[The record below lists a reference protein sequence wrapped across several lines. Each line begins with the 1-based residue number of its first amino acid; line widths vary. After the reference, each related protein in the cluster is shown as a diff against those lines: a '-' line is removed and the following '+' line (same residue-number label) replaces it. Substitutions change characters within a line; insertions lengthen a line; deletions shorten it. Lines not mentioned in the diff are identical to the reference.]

1 MNALTSTLGYPR
13 IGENRELKKGLED
26 YWSDKRSAEDL
37 ADTAR
42 AIRQKNWLTQKDA
55 GIDLIASNDFSLYD
69 HVLDT
74 TCLVGAIPERFHHSH
89 GKHVP
94 LDTYFALAR
103 GSNNPEEI
111 CCATHNA
118 IGGVVAQG
126 LHKWFDTNYHYL
138 VPEFR
143 KDQQFTLSSLKP
155 LREFNEAKELDL
167 VTKPVLLGPVSYLLL
182 GKCEGEQFDR
192 LELLDRLLPV
202 YGEVLQALSKSG
214 AKWIQLD
221 EPTLALDLSEDER
234 RAFSRAYERLK
245 ADAGNSKLLLG
256 TYFGELRE
264 NLEVAL
270 GLPVDAVHLDAVEA
284 REETVKAIDRFPT
297 EKTLSLGIV
306 DGRNV
311 WANNLSKSLELLTYA
326 KETLGN
332 DRLIIAPSS
341 SLLHVPY
348 DVEHEKG
355 IQENVYSRLAFAR
368 QKLNELGVLKDA
380 LSGKE
385 STSSA
390 IAEDQ
395 FRRREEDTRTF
406 FHPLLGYR
414 EEDLLTV
421 PFRSPKLARRTA
433 QNEHIHLPPLPTTTI
448 GSFPQTK
455 EIRSARARLAKGSLS
470 QVDYDAFIRSEVAEV
485 IAKQEEIG
493 LDVLVHGEPERND
506 MTQFFAE
513 QLDGIACTENGWV
526 QSFGSRYVRPPI
538 IHDQVQRTKPL
549 TVDLATYAQSLT
561 EKPVK
566 GMLTGP
572 LTIFHWSYPP
582 EGIPASQV
590 CSEIALA
597 IRDEVKDLETA
608 GIRIIQIDEP
618 ALREGLPLRKDMQ
631 QQYFDWA
638 TACFRLA
645 ASGASDATQIHTHTC
660 YGDVRDILPVLKDL
674 DVDVISIEAAR
685 SRLSFLDALQSVELP
700 CSIGPG
706 VWDIHSPRV
715 PSTEELVAL
724 IKLARTFVPDA
735 DLWINPDCGLK
746 TRKPEE
752 VWQALKHLV
761 EGTKIV
767 RSSLPTNE

>member
-13 IGENRELKKGLED
+13 IGENRELKKGLEE
-26 YWSDKRSAEDL
+26 YWSGKTSSEDL
-37 ADTAR
+37 TDTAR
-42 AIRQKNWLTQKDA
+42 AIRQKNWLSQRDV

-74 TCLVGAIPERFHHSH
+74 TCLVGAIPERFHHTH
-89 GKHVP
+89 GKHVS
-94 LDTYFALAR
+94 LETYFALAR

-111 CCATHNA
+111 CCATHSA

-143 KDQQFTLSSLKP
+143 KDQRFALSSLKP
-155 LREFNEAKELDL
+155 LREFNEAKELEL
-167 VTKPVLLGPVSYLLL
+167 ITKPVLLGPVSYLLL
-182 GKCEGEQFDR
+182 GKCEGEPFDR

-202 YGEVLQALSKSG
+202 YGEILGKLNESG

-221 EPTLALDLSEDER
+221 EPTLALDLSDNER
-234 RAFSRAYERLK
+234 RAFGRAYERLK
-245 ADAGNSKLLLG
+245 ADAGDPKLLLG

-264 NLEVAL
+264 NLDIAL
-270 GLPVDAVHLDAVEA
+270 SLPVDAVHLDAVEA
-284 REETVKAIDRFPT
+284 REETVKAIDTFPAK
-297 EKTLSLGIV
+297 KTLSVGIV

-311 WANNLSKSLELLTYA
+311 WKNDIHRSLELLKYA
-326 KETLGN
+326 KEKLGN

-348 DVEHEKG
+348 DAKREHLPELS
-355 IQENVYSRLAFAR
+355 SRLAFAK
-368 QKLNELGVLKDA
+368 QKLQELEILQRALADDKGTLPLNETRETTNNSLTGGLTLQE
-380 LSGKE
+380 LS
-385 STSSA
+385 SVPYRSSKN
-390 IAEDQ
+390 
-395 FRRREEDTRTF
+395 T
-406 FHPLLGYR
+406 
-414 EEDLLTV
+414 
-421 PFRSPKLARRTA
+421 RRTA
-433 QNEHIHLPPLPTTTI
+433 QQDLDLPSLPTTTI

-455 EIRSARARLAKGSLS
+455 EIRSARARLSKGNLS
-470 QVDYDAFIRSEVAEV
+470 HADYDAFIRAEVADV

-493 LDVLVHGEPERND
+493 LDVLVHGESERND

-513 QLDGIACTENGWV
+513 QLDGITCTENGWV

-538 IHDQVQRTKPL
+538 IHNQVKRTKPL
-549 TVDLATYAQSLT
+549 TVELATYAQSLT
-561 EKPVK
+561 DKPVK

-572 LTIFHWSYPP
+572 LTVFHWSYPP
-582 EGIPASQV
+582 ENTPASQV
-590 CSEIALA
+590 CSQIALA
-597 IRDEVKDLETA
+597 IRDEVKDLEAA

-618 ALREGLPLRKDMQ
+618 ALREGLPLRKDKQ

-645 ASGASDATQIHTHTC
+645 ASGASDKTQIHTHTC

-700 CSIGPG
+700 CAIGPG

-724 IKLARTFVPDA
+724 IKLARSFVPDA

-746 TRKPEE
+746 TRKAEE
-752 VWQALKHLV
+752 VWQALRHLV
-761 EGTKIV
+761 EATKIV
-767 RSSLPTNE
+767 RSSLT